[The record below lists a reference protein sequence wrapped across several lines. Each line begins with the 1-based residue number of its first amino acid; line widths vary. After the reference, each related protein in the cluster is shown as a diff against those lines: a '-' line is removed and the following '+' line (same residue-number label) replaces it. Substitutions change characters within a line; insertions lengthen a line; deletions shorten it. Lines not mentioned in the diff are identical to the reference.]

1 MLTLKKIN
9 ENPEE
14 VIRKLA
20 KKNFDA
26 NAIVDQIVELDNKRR
41 STQVLLDSTLAE
53 INSLSRTIGTLIKEG
68 KKEEASQIRDKVSKL
83 KETSRIYEDT
93 LRETEE
99 KIQNLL
105 VILPNLPHD
114 SVPEGKSAEDNIVE
128 KTGGKMPKLPADALP
143 HWELAKKYDI
153 IDFELGVKITGAG
166 FPVYKG
172 KGAQL

>member
-53 INSLSRTIGTLIKEG
+53 INSLSRTIGMLIKEG
-68 KKEEASQIRDKVSKL
+68 KKKR
-83 KETSRIYEDT
+83 
-93 LRETEE
+93 LR
-99 KIQNLL
+99 K
-105 VILPNLPHD
+105 
-114 SVPEGKSAEDNIVE
+114 
-128 KTGGKMPKLPADALP
+128 
-143 HWELAKKYDI
+143 
-153 IDFELGVKITGAG
+153 FEIK
-166 FPVYKG
+166 
-172 KGAQL
+172 

>member
-1 MLTLKKIN
+1 MFEKRQIVEIAFFMLTLKTIN

-53 INSLSRTIGTLIKEG
+53 INSLSRTIGMLIKEG

-83 KETSRIYEDT
+83 KETSRIHEDT

-114 SVPEGKSAEDNIVE
+114 SVP
-128 KTGGKMPKLPADALP
+128 
-143 HWELAKKYDI
+143 
-153 IDFELGVKITGAG
+153 
-166 FPVYKG
+166 
-172 KGAQL
+172 

>member
-83 KETSRIYEDT
+83 KETSVFM
-93 LRETEE
+93 
-99 KIQNLL
+99 KIR
-105 VILPNLPHD
+105 
-114 SVPEGKSAEDNIVE
+114 
-128 KTGGKMPKLPADALP
+128 
-143 HWELAKKYDI
+143 
-153 IDFELGVKITGAG
+153 
-166 FPVYKG
+166 
-172 KGAQL
+172 